1 MGVNNL
7 LGENQMSTRA
17 CYTFTDRQGEFH
29 VYKHHDGYP
38 YAHEI
43 RVLKTYKLAKNETGD
58 QHARWYTVA
67 KSPMTYGSWEY
78 GDTYRKDVTDNFR
91 LTYASPEFI
100 EAYRDDP
107 AILIT
112 A

>member
-1 MGVNNL
+1 MDQVNNRKGKIDMAKNP
-7 LGENQMSTRA
+7 LGKSRDVEN
-17 CYTFTDRQGEFH
+17 
-29 VYKHHDGYP
+29 P
-38 YAHEI
+38 YATFMAGDFEI
-43 RVLKTYKLAKNETGD
+43 RVLKTYKIAKNENGD
-58 QHARWYTVA
+58 QYARWYTVA

-78 GDTYRKDVTDNFR
+78 GDTYRKEVTDNFR

-107 AILIT
+107 HIKIA

>member
-1 MGVNNL
+1 MARNP
-7 LGENQMSTRA
+7 LGKTRDVENAYAIFMARA
-17 CYTFTDRQGEFH
+17 RVGPDSSGDF
-29 VYKHHDGYP
+29 
-38 YAHEI
+38 EI
-43 RVLKTYKLAKNETGD
+43 RVLKTYKIAKNETDD
-58 QHARWYTVA
+58 QYARWYTVA

-78 GDTYRKDVTDNFR
+78 GDTYRNEVINNFR

-107 AILIT
+107 QIRIA

>member
-1 MGVNNL
+1 MAKNP
-7 LGENQMSTRA
+7 LGKGRKVENPYA
-17 CYTFTDRQGEFH
+17 TFMAGEF
-29 VYKHHDGYP
+29 
-38 YAHEI
+38 EI

-107 AILIT
+107 AIRVTL
-112 A
+112 